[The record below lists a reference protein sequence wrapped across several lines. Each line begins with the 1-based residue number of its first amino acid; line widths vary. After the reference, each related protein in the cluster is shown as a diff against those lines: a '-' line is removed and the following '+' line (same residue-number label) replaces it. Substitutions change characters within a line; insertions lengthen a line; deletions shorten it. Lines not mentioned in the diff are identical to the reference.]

1 MNIYEYFKDVNSK
14 ADAINKKA
22 KNPFVDYDYSTNPFR
37 GAFKQTYIWIEKETN
52 KKEDIN

>member
-1 MNIYEYFKDVNSK
+1 MKISNYFKEINSK

-37 GAFKQTYIWIEKETN
+37 GAFKQTYIWIEKEDD
-52 KKEDIN
+52 KKSN